1 MTPDQKQLVRESWKQ
16 VVPTAEAAAELFYR
30 RLFEIDPTT
39 PELFRATDMFAQRT
53 KLLQT
58 LGFAISSLDNLDLLM
73 VTVENLGR
81 RHAGYGVT
89 EAHYGSVGSA
99 LLWALEQRL
108 GHAWTPAV
116 ASAWGEI
123 YALLSGVM
131 RTAAK
136 DIGPQG
142 MRP

>member
-58 LGFAISSLDNLDLLM
+58 LGFPSAAGQSRPADGD
-73 VTVENLGR
+73 GGKPRPPPR
-81 RHAGYGVT
+81 RLWRHRG
-89 EAHYGSVGSA
+89 A
-99 LLWALEQRL
+99 LRFRGLRAVVALEQRL

>member
-1 MTPDQKQLVRESWKQ
+1 
-16 VVPTAEAAAELFYR
+16 
-30 RLFEIDPTT
+30 
-39 PELFRATDMFAQRT
+39 
-53 KLLQT
+53 
-58 LGFAISSLDNLDLLM
+58 M

-81 RHAGYGVT
+81 RHAGYSVT